1 MKEEE
6 VRVRKW
12 RIETKDELRWCSQR
26 CRYQCECV
34 VIGPQQ
40 FRQHAWGGGGRSGE
54 VAWSESKRKEG
65 GSRVTSAHSFLH
77 MCPQNNSAAG
87 IFFVCF

>member
-1 MKEEE
+1 VKEEE

-12 RIETKDELRWCSQR
+12 RIETKDELGWCSQR

-40 FRQHAWGGGGRSGE
+40 FRQHAWGGRGAKWGSGMVRE
-54 VAWSESKRKEG
+54 QKEG
-65 GSRVTSAHSFLH
+65 RW
-77 MCPQNNSAAG
+77 
-87 IFFVCF
+87 I